1 MRLHIG
7 EKIREQKAMLISG
20 KKYRPLIEDRVQRMA
35 VYLMIGFFAFML
47 VCTIISRV
55 SHSFTTAHVSV
66 ASMTG
71 KTLMNRAEM
80 EGIIYASAEKGIS
93 LPDGLKAVSVNAG
106 KGKSVEK
113 GEALIEFDVPAAEER
128 IKKLEEEIRILN
140 LKLDISSNNG
150 GNDVIEAQRKLADAQ
165 KACLPAHPRAVQ

>member
-35 VYLMIGFFAFML
+35 VYLMIGFCAFML

-55 SHSFTTAHVSV
+55 SYSFTTAHVSV
-66 ASMTG
+66 ASMAG
-71 KTLMNRAEM
+71 KTLMNRAEL
-80 EGIIYASAEKGIS
+80 EGIIHASSEKGIS

-113 GEALIEFDVPAAEER
+113 GEVLIEFDISSVEEQ
-128 IKKLEEEIRILN
+128 IKKLEEEIHILN
-140 LKLDISSNNG
+140 LRIDLSGNNG
-150 GNDVIEAQRKLADAQ
+150 GNDVIEAQLS
-165 KACLPAHPRAVQ
+165 LIHI